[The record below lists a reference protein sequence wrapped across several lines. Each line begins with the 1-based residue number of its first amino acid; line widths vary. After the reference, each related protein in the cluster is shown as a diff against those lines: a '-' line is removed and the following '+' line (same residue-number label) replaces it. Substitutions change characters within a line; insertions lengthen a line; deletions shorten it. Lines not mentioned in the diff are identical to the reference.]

1 MASDS
6 GGSSDQNSHRS
17 VSFSLH
23 PPTLVI
29 NPSNQTNSS
38 PINMNSN
45 VSSDLSSSM
54 LKSLFDEAGLS
65 EVATCNPNKEITPS
79 SSSPPPLSS
88 DSSQIEAQGRSSTS
102 PPKRSTASTTST
114 LNPRDSPRPNNAED
128 AIGARSQDTTNAAA
142 NLKAAPKYRPQDNG
156 PYAVYVYDLNR
167 EKATHPIVIS
177 SIIANSGIPDIQEIK
192 KIGKGKILIEAKSAT
207 AANRLV
213 DNPTFSKH
221 NLKAFI
227 PAFRVIREGVIQD
240 VPVELAL
247 EYIHTHIETPT
258 AKILDIQRL
267 NRRVTI
273 NESDI

>member
-1 MASDS
+1 MEID
-6 GGSSDQNSHRS
+6 
-17 VSFSLH
+17 
-23 PPTLVI
+23 
-29 NPSNQTNSS
+29 
-38 PINMNSN
+38 
-45 VSSDLSSSM
+45 
-54 LKSLFDEAGLS
+54 
-65 EVATCNPNKEITPS
+65 EITNTRKRHS
-79 SSSPPPLSS
+79 SEE
-88 DSSQIEAQGRSSTS
+88 IEAQGRSSTS

-273 NESDI
+273 NGKSEYVPSKTLRIKFAGQVLPREVFLFKIRHEVRPYIPKARICFSCFRVGHIAKVCKGPPRCLYCGNNAHENED